1 MRLLA
6 VVLLLAAT
14 QGAEPVR
21 AAGASTSVVL
31 LEGPTELASD
41 FADLGESVSVASGG
55 ASASGLTDV
64 GVHEGALTGYAWPEG
79 PENAFMR
86 AELLSTWFDLV
97 QLTGGETGTLATITA
112 IAGLESAH
120 SIDGE
125 VGPKGAGSALD
136 YDFEV
141 RVDGFPTSKGYSRFV
156 FQAPGDPLIDTL
168 FLTPGTNFANGE
180 FAASFDVP
188 YGETVRI
195 QSRASP
201 FTSEN
206 ASVAIVGSIG
216 IRFEIP
222 PGSAL
227 VSTTPGVSYVTTVP
241 EASSVLAAIAA
252 LAALAAI
259 ARRS

>member
-6 VVLLLAAT
+6 IALVLAST
-14 QGAEPVR
+14 QAPGFAR
-21 AAGASTSVVL
+21 AAGGATSVVI

-41 FADLGESVSVASGG
+41 SGDLGATVSAASGP
-55 ASASGLTDV
+55 ASASGLTEV
-64 GVHEGALTGYAWPEG
+64 GVHEGSLVGYAWPEG
-79 PENAFMR
+79 PENAFAR
-86 AELLSTWFDLV
+86 TELLSTWFDLV
-97 QLTGGETGTLATITA
+97 QLTGGEAGTLATLRA
-112 IAGLESAH
+112 IATVASVH

-141 RVDGFPTSKGYSRFV
+141 RVDGFPTSRGYSRFV

-168 FLTPGTNFANGE
+168 FLTPGATFANGE
-180 FAASFDVP
+180 FAASYEVP

-227 VSTTPGVSYVTTVP
+227 VSTTPGVSYVTSVP

-252 LAALAAI
+252 LAPLFAI
-259 ARRS
+259 ARRA

>member
-1 MRLLA
+1 MPA
-6 VVLLLAAT
+6 PDVA
-14 QGAEPVR
+14 R
-21 AAGASTSVVL
+21 AAGGETSVVI
-31 LEGPTELASD
+31 LEGATELASD
-41 FADLGESVSVASGG
+41 SGDLGATVSAASGA
-55 ASASGLTDV
+55 ASASGATDV
-64 GVHEGALTGYAWPEG
+64 GAHEGSLTGSAWPEG
-79 PENAFMR
+79 PENAFLR
-86 AELLSTWFDLV
+86 TELLSTWFDLV
-97 QLTGGETGTLATITA
+97 QLTGGEAGTLASIRA
-112 IAGLESAH
+112 IATIASIH

-141 RVDGFPTSKGYSRFV
+141 RVDGFPTSRGYSRFV

-168 FLTPGTNFANGE
+168 FLTPGASFANGE
-180 FAASFDVP
+180 FAASYEVP

-227 VSTTPGVSYVTTVP
+227 GSATPGVHYVTTVP
-241 EASSVLAAIAA
+241 DASSAAAAIAA
-252 LAALAAI
+252 LAALAAF
-259 ARRS
+259 AGRS